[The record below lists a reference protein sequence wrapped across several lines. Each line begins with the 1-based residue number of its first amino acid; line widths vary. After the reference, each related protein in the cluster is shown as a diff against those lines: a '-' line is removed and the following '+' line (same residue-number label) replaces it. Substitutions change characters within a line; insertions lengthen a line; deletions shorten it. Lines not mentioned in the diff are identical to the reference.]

1 MESQKGKETKMAYFD
16 KETVGRWNALANE
29 YLIMRNLSRFEINT
43 GVWAWSI
50 AHRCGITREAYND
63 RKATDG
69 HIQTALEII
78 FPNAEFKDKKVY

>member
-1 MESQKGKETKMAYFD
+1 MAYFD
-16 KETVGRWNALANE
+16 KETVGRWKALANE

-63 RKATDG
+63 RKVVDA
-69 HIQTALEII
+69 HIQTALETI
-78 FPNAEFKDKKVY
+78 FPNAVFKDAKRY